1 MTARALTEGEGGSAK
16 CISKRSS
23 AGDIRF
29 DQEGLHPDTL
39 ISDAAPPFLALAKTQ
54 DDVVVGQL
62 SGIRVEVS
70 RYSSGGCVAVFSLC
84 SHMIDMPTSIAVNG
98 VLLGLSSFCH

>member
-39 ISDAAPPFLALAKTQ
+39 ISNAAPQFWPRKDTRGGRCWTTVGNQGRGQSILISKLCCRAIFLSTHFNRYL
-54 DDVVVGQL
+54 
-62 SGIRVEVS
+62 RVQ
-70 RYSSGGCVAVFSLC
+70 
-84 SHMIDMPTSIAVNG
+84 MM
-98 VLLGLSSFCH
+98 

>member
-1 MTARALTEGEGGSAK
+1 MTARALTEREGGSAK

-39 ISDAAPPFLALAKTQ
+39 ISNAAPQFWPRKKHKRTLLLDNCWK
-54 DDVVVGQL
+54 
-62 SGIRVEVS
+62 SGS
-70 RYSSGGCVAVFSLC
+70 RSLDTHQEGCLAVFS
-84 SHMIDMPTSIAVNG
+84 
-98 VLLGLSSFCH
+98 